1 MSNKTITGS
10 AGRKPVFV
18 LSGFLGAG
26 KTSLLNALMRDGAL
40 QRTAVIVNEFG
51 EIGLDHLFI
60 GQKGANII
68 EMSAGCLCCTIKGE
82 LATTLLDLAPLD
94 IDRVVIETT
103 GLADPVPVLQAIL
116 ADREVCNHFDL
127 AGLVTLVDAVNAP
140 ATLTEHAEAR
150 SQVALADAL
159 VVTKADILS
168 DDIRA
173 EAMARLTARLRELN
187 PHAPI
192 LMRGDTAGM
201 AKLFAGTITPS
212 ASRVAGDMAGAHHHH
227 HHDVNRHGDRIA
239 ATLIRHDRPMPL
251 EALEAFLEL
260 IASAHGDRVLRL
272 KGLVAVTGSNAPYV
286 VHGVQ
291 GVFHEPERLD
301 AWPKDW
307 PQGSRES
314 GGSTRL
320 VAILYDMEPDFIQRL
335 FAGFAGI
342 PRHDTPDRQALTDNP
357 LAIPGAAGT
366 FRKR

>member
-1 MSNKTITGS
+1 MTGKVD
-10 AGRKPVFV
+10 RKPVFI

-26 KTSLLNALMRDGAL
+26 KTSLLNALVTDGAL

-116 ADREVCNHFDL
+116 ADREVGEYFNL

-159 VVTKADILS
+159 VITKADILS
-168 DDIRA
+168 DDIRS
-173 EAMARLTARLRELN
+173 EAMTDLSARLRELN

-192 LMRGDTAGM
+192 LERGDTSGM
-201 AKLFAGTITPS
+201 AKLFTGMIAPS
-212 ASRVAGDMAGAHHHH
+212 ASRAADGMADAHDHH
-227 HHDVNRHGDRIA
+227 HHDVNRHGDRIT

-272 KGLVAVTGSNAPYV
+272 KGLVAVNGSDAPYV

-291 GVFHEPERLD
+291 GVFHEPELLE
-301 AWPKDW
+301 AWPDDDH
-307 PQGSRES
+307 
-314 GGSTRL
+314 STRL

-342 PRHDTPDRQALTDNP
+342 ARHDTPDRQALTDNP
-357 LAIPGAAGT
+357 LAIPGMAGT